1 MLTPDQIATAATDL
15 LAAEATGRQIGLL
28 SLRHPGI
35 TLDDAYAIQSA
46 QMARKL
52 ALGRRIIG
60 WKIGLTS
67 KVMQEALG
75 INTPDSG
82 VLYDD
87 MAFADGSTVPTGR
100 FIQPRIE
107 TEIAFVL
114 RHPLA
119 GTVTRHEV
127 LAATDFVCPAIEILD
142 TRIQRADPATG
153 QPRRIFD
160 TVADNAAN
168 GGIVL
173 GPQRH
178 APDVHD
184 LRWVGAIVAKNAEV
198 VATGLG
204 AAVLDDPV
212 MGIVWLARRMG
223 QYGQRIEAGQ
233 VVLSGSFIG
242 PVECPPGTRITAD
255 FGPFGAVSVAFGQPG
270 DPQEALL
277 AKP

>member
-1 MLTPDQIATAATDL
+1 MLSADQVAQAAADL
-15 LAAEATGRQIGLL
+15 LAAEASGKQTGLL
-28 SLRHPGI
+28 SLRHPEI

-52 ALGRRIIG
+52 ASGRKIIG

-75 INTPDSG
+75 IDTPDSG
-82 VLYDD
+82 VIYDD
-87 MAFADGSTVPTGR
+87 MDFANGGVVPVGR

-107 TEIAFVL
+107 TEIAFVMKAPVSGEMS
-114 RHPLA
+114 R
-119 GTVTRHEV
+119 EDV
-127 LAATDFVCPAIEILD
+127 LAATDYVAPAIEILD
-142 TRIQRADPATG
+142 TRILRVDPVTK
-153 QPRRIFD
+153 QPRKIFD

-173 GPQRH
+173 GAARH
-178 APDVHD
+178 DPKAVD
-184 LRWVGAIVAKNAEV
+184 LRWVGAIVAKNDEV

-204 AAVLDDPV
+204 AAVLNDPV

-233 VVLSGSFIG
+233 VVLAGSFIG
-242 PVECPPGTRITAD
+242 PVECPPGTRIAAD
-255 FGPFGAVSVAFGQPG
+255 YGSFGHVSIAF
-270 DPQEALL
+270 A
-277 AKP
+277 

>member
-1 MLTPDQIATAATDL
+1 MLSTDQIEKAADDL
-15 LAAEATGRQIGLL
+15 LAAEAARRQIGLL

-52 ALGRRIIG
+52 AAGRRIIG

-75 INTPDSG
+75 ITTPDSG
-82 VLYDD
+82 VIYDD
-87 MAFADGSTVPTGR
+87 MLFADGAAVPASR

-107 TEIAFVL
+107 TEIAFVMKT
-114 RHPLA
+114 PLS
-119 GTVTRHEV
+119 GDVTRDDV
-127 LAATDFVCPAIEILD
+127 LAATDFVAPAIEILD
-142 TRIQRADPATG
+142 TRILRADPATK

-178 APDVHD
+178 APGAFD
-184 LRWVGAIVAKNAEV
+184 LRWVGAIVQKKAEV

-204 AAVLDDPV
+204 AAVLNDPV

-233 VVLSGSFIG
+233 VVLAGSFIA
-242 PVECPPGTRITAD
+242 PLECPAGTEITAD
-255 FGPFGAVSVAFGQPG
+255 YGRFGHVSISF
-270 DPQEALL
+270 D
-277 AKP
+277 